1 MKIEEF
7 KLEVYFGKHEFTAP
21 YLLTQSD
28 CESMS
33 INDLLSFEPGAGA
46 EFLNVWL
53 GYTEVPGNPVLRKA
67 ISDLYTTM
75 VPENIIVHAG
85 AQEPIFNFMNVLL
98 DEGDHVISQFP
109 IYQSLFEVANA
120 IGCEVSKW
128 CLEQGKHGWILDTNQ
143 LEQLIKPNT
152 KLIVLNSPNNPT
164 GYTLTK
170 EEMEAIVDIARKHNI
185 YVFCDEVYKGVE
197 LDGMKRPWFAD
208 CYEKGISLGVMSKS
222 YGLAGLRIGWLATR
236 DQELSKRL
244 IKMKHYTSICSSG
257 PAEFLSIVALKHSE
271 EILSR
276 NITIIKDNLKV
287 ADAFF
292 NRYPD
297 WFEFNRPM
305 AGPVAFI
312 KMNMEVPIEE
322 FCDAL
327 VKEKGVLLLPANI
340 YLYPGQYFR
349 IGLGRK
355 NFAESLAKFEEY
367 LIEKQ
372 YVDNPAPL
380 RTKSRANID

>member
-1 MKIEEF
+1 MQNGSNGKEWVKGMKIEEF

-33 INDLLSFEPGAGA
+33 IQDLLSFEPGSET
-46 EFLNVWL
+46 EFLNLRL
-53 GYTEVPGNPVLRKA
+53 GYTEVPGNPLLRKA

-75 VPENIIVHAG
+75 APENIIVHAG

-98 DEGDHVISQFP
+98 DKGDHVISQFP
-109 IYQSLFEVANA
+109 AYQSLFEVANA
-120 IGCEVSKW
+120 IGCEVSHW
-128 CLEQGKHGWILDTNQ
+128 CFEQGQNGWLLDINQ
-143 LEQLIKPNT
+143 LEPLIKPNT

-164 GYTLTK
+164 GYTLTQ
-170 EEMEAIVDIARKHNI
+170 EEIAAIVAIARKHNI

-197 LDGMKRPWFAD
+197 LDGIPRPWLAD

-236 DQELSKRL
+236 DQQLGNQL

-257 PAEFLSIVALKHSE
+257 PSEFLSIVALKHSN
-271 EILSR
+271 EILDR
-276 NITIIKDNLKV
+276 NLTIIRENLKT
-287 ADAFF
+287 AEAFF
-292 NRYPD
+292 SRYPD
-297 WFEFNRPM
+297 LFVFNRPM

-312 KMNMEVPIEE
+312 KLNIAMPIAE

-327 VKEKGVLLLPANI
+327 VKEKGVLLLPAPI
-340 YLYPGQYFR
+340 YSYPGQYFR
-349 IGLGRK
+349 MGLGRK

-367 LIEKQ
+367 LAGFIAL
-372 YVDNPAPL
+372 P
-380 RTKSRANID
+380 